1 MTRLR
6 SRTGWVGLATAVA
19 LAAAAAWQLGAPA
32 AAQSEPGAR
41 EIRIVVRYSRF
52 EPDRVEVA
60 PGETARFILENAD
73 PIDHEFIVGDARV
86 QLVHEEGTEAH
97 HGSRP
102 GEISVPAGTTRSTTV
117 TFGGSP
123 TFTLFGCHFPGHYR
137 YGMVGT
143 IELR

>member
-6 SRTGWVGLATAVA
+6 SRTWWVGLATAVA
-19 LAAAAAWQLGAPA
+19 LAAAAAWQLSAPSA
-32 AAQSEPGAR
+32 AHGEPGER
-41 EIRIVVRYSRF
+41 EIRIVVHYSRF

-60 PGETARFILENAD
+60 PGETVRFILENAD

-86 QLVHEEGTEAH
+86 QFVHEEGTEAH
-97 HGSRP
+97 HGPKP
-102 GEISVPAGTTRSTTV
+102 GEVSVPAGTTRSTTV

-123 TFTLFGCHFPGHYR
+123 TSSLFGCHFPGHYA

-143 IELR
+143 IELG

>member
-19 LAAAAAWQLGAPA
+19 LAAAAAWLLGAPA
-32 AAQSEPGAR
+32 AAHGEPGPR

-102 GEISVPAGTTRSTTV
+102 GEISVPAGTIRSTTV
-117 TFGGSP
+117 TFGGDPSV
-123 TFTLFGCHFPGHYR
+123 TLFGCHFPGHYR

-143 IELR
+143 IELV